1 VTVGARV
8 RRRGGVRRWAP
19 VAYPVLLVVLTL
31 VQVVAPQRSGPL
43 ALTEVFAP
51 WLFLPLLFLLP
62 YVLLRDRVLVGALAL
77 AALAFAAHLGPG
89 LVPSRQPAVPAGA
102 LPVRVASWNVYIG
115 NPSFQVTHT
124 VRGLDADVVGLVEV
138 TRRQAAALGADPYL
152 RARYRTVLLVP
163 EANRGL
169 LSRYPLLDSGVRED
183 GSARAG
189 SGLLWARLDLGGG
202 RQLTVVVAH
211 PLPAEAS
218 PSPALPLRWNAR
230 PRDAEIAYIRSFVD
244 ARLAAGERVL
254 LMGDFNVTDREPA
267 NADLSRGLRDAHDVA
282 WGGAASWGPF
292 SLRRHGLP
300 LIRIDRILGGPGT
313 VPTASSTD
321 CTFHGSDHCVLH
333 ATFAVAR

>member
-1 VTVGARV
+1 MTVAVPV
-8 RRRGGVRRWAP
+8 RRRGGLRRWAP
-19 VAYPVLLVVLTL
+19 VAYPVLLVLLTL
-31 VQVVAPQRSGPL
+31 VQVVAPQRSGPV

-62 YVLLRDRVLVGALAL
+62 FVLLRDPVLVGALAL
-77 AALAFAAHLGPG
+77 AAAVFAVHLGPG
-89 LVPSRQPAVPAGA
+89 LVPARQPAAAAGSV
-102 LPVRVASWNVYIG
+102 PVRVASWNVYLA
-115 NPSFQVTHT
+115 NPSVQVADT
-124 VRGLDADVVGLVEV
+124 VRGFDADVVGLVEV
-138 TRRQAAALGADPYL
+138 TPRQARTLGADPYL

-169 LSRYPLLDSGVRED
+169 LSRYPLLDSGVRQD
-183 GSARAG
+183 GSARQG

-211 PLPAEAS
+211 PLPAAVS
-218 PSPALPLRWNAR
+218 PSAALPLRWDAR
-230 PRDAEIAYIRSFVD
+230 PRDAEIAYVTAFVD
-244 ARLAAGERVL
+244 GHVAAGRRVL
-254 LMGDFNVTDREPA
+254 LMGDFNITDREPA
-267 NADLSRGLRDAHDVA
+267 NAELSRGLRDAHDVA
-282 WGGAASWGPF
+282 WGAGASWGPLA
-292 SLRRHGLP
+292 LRRNGLA